1 MAYSLNDLEEQA
13 KRLRLTPMLKHA
25 KELALDPQT
34 ALMSHADW
42 LKVLMDAECLRRDNV
57 AVKRRIQKAN
67 FYFDNACV
75 SDIDRESDRGLNRN
89 LIDTLASCDWV
100 RNRHN
105 CIITG
110 MTGCGKTW
118 IAEALAHAACVQ
130 GFTVK
135 AITLSQLIKEY
146 QRNNNADNPTVQKP
160 YLAALDKLQLLL
172 IDDWGMDEITRAQCF
187 SLYEMIKRIKPHC
200 SFLITSVIPVKECW
214 AQYLGDPT
222 LADSILD
229 RLVPNSYRIEIKGD
243 SMRSKEEYGALPK
256 NK

>member
-1 MAYSLNDLEEQA
+1 
-13 KRLRLTPMLKHA
+13 MLK
-25 KELALDPQT
+25 KLPFFLPLAGCRGQCVYCDQRAITGVRAVPSPADVRE
-34 ALMSHADW
+34 AL
-42 LKVLMDAECLRRDNV
+42 
-57 AVKRRIQKAN
+57 
-67 FYFDNACV
+67 
-75 SDIDRESDRGLNRN
+75 RGL
-89 LIDTLASCDWV
+89 
-100 RNRHN
+100 
-105 CIITG
+105 TG
-110 MTGCGKTW
+110 PREICYFGGSFCRF
-118 IAEALAHAACVQ
+118 AP
-130 GFTVK
+130 
-135 AITLSQLIKEY
+135 QLIKEY